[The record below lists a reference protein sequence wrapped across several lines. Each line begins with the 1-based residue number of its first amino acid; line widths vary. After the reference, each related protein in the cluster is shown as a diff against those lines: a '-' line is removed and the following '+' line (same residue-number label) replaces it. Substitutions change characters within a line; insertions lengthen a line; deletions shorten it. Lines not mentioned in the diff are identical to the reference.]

1 MGPTALTFYRAAR
14 RLRTLGVPMLP
25 GMVAAVG
32 DRLLHSHVDIDARLH
47 ASVGLGYGGVG
58 VVVAPGVEVGEGS
71 FLSQNVSVEPQLGVP
86 GVPRIGRNVYV
97 GVGAQIIG
105 PVTVGDGAVIGAG
118 ALVTSDVPP
127 LAVVAGMPA
136 RVVKVKQTMSHGH

>member
-1 MGPTALTFYRAAR
+1 MGPDALTFYRAAR
-14 RLRTLGVPMLP
+14 RLKSLGVPVLP
-25 GMVAAVG
+25 SMVAAVG

-47 ASVGLGYGGVG
+47 ASVGLGYGGLG

-71 FLSQNVSVEPQLGVP
+71 FLSQNVSVEPRFGEA

-118 ALVTSDVPP
+118 ALVISDVPP
-127 LAVVAGMPA
+127 MSVVAGAPA
-136 RVVKVKQTMSHGH
+136 RVVKQKAANGH

>member
-14 RLRTLGVPMLP
+14 RLRRLGVPLLP
-25 GMVAAVG
+25 AWVSAVG

-47 ASVGLGYGGVG
+47 ATVDLGYGGVG

-71 FLSQNVSVEPQLGVP
+71 FLSQNVSVEPRLGEAEA
-86 GVPRIGRNVYV
+86 PRIGRNVYV

-105 PVTVGDGAVIGAG
+105 PVTVGDDAVIGAG
-118 ALVTSDVPP
+118 ARVTSDIPP
-127 LAVVAGMPA
+127 RAVVVGDPA
-136 RVVKVKQTMSHGH
+136 RVVKYKPSRQH

>member
-14 RLRTLGVPMLP
+14 RLRELGLPLLP
-25 GMVAAVG
+25 GLVSAVG

-71 FLSQNVSVEPQLGVP
+71 FLAQNVSVEPRLGEARA
-86 GVPRIGRNVYV
+86 PRIGRNVFV
-97 GVGAQIIG
+97 GAGAQIIG

-118 ALVTSDVPP
+118 ALVTSDVAP

-136 RVVKVKQTMSHGH
+136 RELPQRRPPPAR